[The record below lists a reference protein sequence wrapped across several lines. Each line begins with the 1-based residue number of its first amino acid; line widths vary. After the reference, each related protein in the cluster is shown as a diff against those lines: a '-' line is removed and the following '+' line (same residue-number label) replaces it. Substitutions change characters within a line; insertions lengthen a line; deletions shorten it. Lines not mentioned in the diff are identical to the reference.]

1 MCIRRHSARRGNA
14 TKHCSCT
21 KSGRFQDPRIS
32 EARQMNQHTKISL
45 GQKPRSQTPELGVRT
60 GPLPCLEAFGHSRG
74 CGTMIRDFEALKQ
87 GWKGSARQYSF
98 AAAGVRNPLTAFK
111 QGSNVRQDKTSQE
124 RIMKLQC
131 SYRLIHPQFKAKP
144 NDKPS
149 NVSDCKLESS

>member
-1 MCIRRHSARRGNA
+1 
-14 TKHCSCT
+14 
-21 KSGRFQDPRIS
+21 
-32 EARQMNQHTKISL
+32 MNQHTKISL